1 MLARVPKQRVRERD
15 AYEFFVRTE
24 PDGNVIWSHGIA
36 DRGAVLRHPG
46 AVCRSHITYHP
57 SLKRYLLTM
66 TGPGSEPRFEGSL
79 GTYDAPEPG
88 GPMDNC
94 LLYGRLGRWAGP
106 LGLVCFQMVQ
116 RRRAHGLA
124 RVFRRWQFFRL
135 ARHVGTGGGL
145 ANDTDSGQPR
155 GQRLTTARFLP
166 HYSIPGI
173 NGIGAN

>member
-36 DRGAVLRHPG
+36 DRGAVLTHPG
-46 AVCRSHITYHP
+46 AVCRSHTTYHP

-88 GPMDNC
+88 GPWTTVFCTDAWDVGPVHSASFASKWFSAD
-94 LLYGRLGRWAGP
+94 GRTAW
-106 LGLVCFQMVQ
+106 LVFSDDGSFSVW
-116 RRRAHGLA
+116 RGTLELVAD
-124 RVFRRWQFFRL
+124 WQTTRIPVN
-135 ARHVGTGGGL
+135 RG
-145 ANDTDSGQPR
+145 DSG
-155 GQRLTTARFLP
+155 
-166 HYSIPGI
+166 
-173 NGIGAN
+173 